1 MCKGLKNKNYVN
13 LTLRSNGTLNYI
25 DYPFLHTLRSYGT
38 IENLQN
44 LQNLRDFFENFI
56 QSVFIF
62 RLQTIFTSRSNSI
75 PYLSFTASIIIVEK
89 S

>member
-44 LQNLRDFFENFI
+44 LRDFFEKFYSERFYLPTSDFKQYSPLFLI
-56 QSVFIF
+56 QFRIF
-62 RLQTIFTSRSNSI
+62 LLQHQ
-75 PYLSFTASIIIVEK
+75 
-89 S
+89 